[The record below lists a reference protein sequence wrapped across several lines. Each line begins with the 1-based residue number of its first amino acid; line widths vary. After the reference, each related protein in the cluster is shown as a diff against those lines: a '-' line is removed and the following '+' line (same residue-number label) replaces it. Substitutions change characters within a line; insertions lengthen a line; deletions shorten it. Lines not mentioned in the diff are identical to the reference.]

1 MEPLDECL
9 CCHHFGIWNRVWH
22 ASRGLDC
29 ESKQN
34 KMYIL
39 CSMTRKRL
47 SHKLLAVFT
56 EPGVITPGYNECR
69 YNQVC
74 HTTTEVQL
82 NHENGKKW
90 EVDLSNFE
98 CSMRNHARV
107 GLVLQRLLVCWDFP
121 TQPPSVFTKNSL
133 KKQKYIQWAA
143 VYKLKFGDS
152 YLSCSFEKG
161 VYIHSNDEVSPLKA

>member
-1 MEPLDECL
+1 MSVCAVTILVFETGCDTQGVDSTVNP
-9 CCHHFGIWNRVWH
+9 N
-22 ASRGLDC
+22 
-29 ESKQN
+29 KT

-98 CSMRNHARV
+98 CSMSNHARV
-107 GLVLQRLLVCWDFP
+107 GLVLQRLLVC
-121 TQPPSVFTKNSL
+121 
-133 KKQKYIQWAA
+133 
-143 VYKLKFGDS
+143 
-152 YLSCSFEKG
+152 
-161 VYIHSNDEVSPLKA
+161 

>member
-1 MEPLDECL
+1 MLAPWECHYHRQYKRRTHPRWRPPLVCLAMEPLDECL

-22 ASRGLDC
+22 ARRGLDC

-98 CSMRNHARV
+98 CSMSNHARV

-121 TQPPSVFTKNSL
+121 TQPSSVFTKNSL
-133 KKQKYIQWAA
+133 KKQKYIQ
-143 VYKLKFGDS
+143 FTS
-152 YLSCSFEKG
+152 
-161 VYIHSNDEVSPLKA
+161 